1 MLYSSETTLRK
12 IAASKKVISQE
23 MKVKSSQE
31 AVSPETQIKYVWY
44 AIRMLRHLSTKAA
57 EESAIPPVVLS
68 RSAGNL
74 QHFRKNIVELQ
85 INQFWSMKQML
96 GKFLSEEYRA
106 KIRAN
111 ALAIHQTVTAAGLQT
126 SPFPWLAGVT
136 DPADVDLF
144 KCILVEGYYNELIKE
159 QYPEPTVTD
168 PNEDREV
175 KRNRFSVYREESQKR
190 KEHNEE
196 LFNWIMMHLAPDSYV
211 LITTPG
217 DRYQALQRSSNVFGL
232 WLLIEK
238 YHTGLDTYTKAKRAL
253 MRTVATRAKY
263 PNYAS
268 YMQEVF
274 TNIAQLEQRRSTL
287 GCLIPKKIRFLTP
300 NSGPNLMGTVN
311 KVLKTLFLRVFNLFK
326 ILILFFYFQ
335 KLKNRNCVCK
345 TIYSSVKTLIYR

>member
-274 TNIAQLEQRRSTL
+274 TNIAQLEQGNIATDPQDVATWIFDATVPRFRQGDGIMSKYMVQRASRTLPPFTDLLDEFDNYDRS
-287 GCLIPKKIRFLTP
+287 
-300 NSGPNLMGTVN
+300 M
-311 KVLKTLFLRVFNLFK
+311 KT
-326 ILILFFYFQ
+326 YYE
-335 KLKNRNCVCK
+335 
-345 TIYSSVKTLIYR
+345 TS